1 MKNTLLL
8 GTAAL
13 ILATLPASADTIY
26 ACKDNSDRT
35 VYSQNAGKHC
45 QKTEI
50 GKIGI
55 YSNSPAQSSGQL
67 SNTSTAPQEPPH
79 PQGSQGSQEDQ
90 AKLKAA
96 QQELDAAK
104 KALAEGRQIRYGHER
119 NYVRY
124 QERIQ
129 KLEDAVQKAQNKLN
143 GLNGA
148 SEGHSSARPPQY

>member
-13 ILATLPASADTIY
+13 ILAALPSSADTIY
-26 ACKDNSDRT
+26 ACKDGSGRT

-50 GKIGI
+50 GKIGT
-55 YSNSPAQSSGQL
+55 YSNSPAQSSRQF
-67 SNTSTAPQEPPH
+67 SNTSTEQVETHAQDAQEN
-79 PQGSQGSQEDQ
+79 E

-96 QQELDAAK
+96 RQELDEAK

-129 KLEDAVQKAQNKLN
+129 KLEDAVQKAQSKLN
-143 GLNGA
+143 DLNNA
-148 SEGHSSARPPQY
+148 YD

>member
-8 GTAAL
+8 GTVAL
-13 ILATLPASADTIY
+13 FSTALPAAADTIY
-26 ACKDNSDRT
+26 ACKDSSDRT

-55 YSNSPAQSSGQL
+55 YSNSPAQSSGQF
-67 SNTSTAPQEPPH
+67 SNTSTEQVETH
-79 PQGSQGSQEDQ
+79 TQDSQENQ
-90 AKLKAA
+90 AKLKTA

-129 KLEDAVQKAQNKLN
+129 KLEDAVQKAQSKLN
-143 GLNGA
+143 DLN
-148 SEGHSSARPPQY
+148 RTYD